1 MKYKLI
7 MEGWRDYLKNLGNQD
22 LADATP
28 IDSDEYRAHTQQ
40 KRKPIRRVVTYD
52 RDFKTIPLKSF
63 EIEVL
68 GRDDDAG
75 LNARAELIAVLND
88 AFRDQDFAN
97 ALEAVKQIDAQDPA
111 IFDMMDEQSQDGAD
125 LRAQLVQKALQGSG
139 GDIDIRSKRAPAQQP
154 ARLPAMVSSPKE
166 P

>member
-1 MKYKLI
+1 MKHKLI
-7 MEGWRDYLKNLGNQD
+7 MEGWRDYLKNIENQD
-22 LADATP
+22 LAEATT
-28 IDSDEYRAHTQQ
+28 IDSDEYRVHTEQ
-40 KRKPIRRVVTYD
+40 KRPRSFRVVTHD

-63 EIEVL
+63 EIEIL

-88 AFRDQDFAN
+88 AFRDQNFPN

-139 GDIDIRSKRAPAQQP
+139 RDLGPKMIPQTTKKRALA
-154 ARLPAMVSSPKE
+154 SSPKNL
-166 P
+166 